1 MFNVTPGMLQAWEK
15 RGNPKASPMDIARLQ
30 AIAQGRLSPSYIE
43 FVMQYG
49 FVVFGR
55 DPERT
60 KLFTYTI
67 DSNGQREVRQETAGF
82 LQTPDNVATTYT
94 YVTTT
99 DDPDDETRPMLPEGY
114 LTIGRD
120 VDHGF
125 ILLDFLEQPGRIR
138 YQPRTDWRWGTEDNT
153 WLGDVA
159 PDFES
164 FINGL
169 RPDPL

>member
-1 MFNVTPGMLQAWEK
+1 MFDVTAGMRRAWETRSK
-15 RGNPKASPMDIARLQ
+15 HKASPVDIARLQ
-30 AIAQGRLSPSYIE
+30 DLAQGRLPASYIE
-43 FVMQYG
+43 FVTRYG
-49 FVVFGR
+49 FVEFGR

-60 KLFTYTI
+60 ALFTYTI
-67 DSNGQREVRQETAGF
+67 DRNGQREVRQETAGF
-82 LQTPDNVATTYT
+82 LQTADNVLITYK